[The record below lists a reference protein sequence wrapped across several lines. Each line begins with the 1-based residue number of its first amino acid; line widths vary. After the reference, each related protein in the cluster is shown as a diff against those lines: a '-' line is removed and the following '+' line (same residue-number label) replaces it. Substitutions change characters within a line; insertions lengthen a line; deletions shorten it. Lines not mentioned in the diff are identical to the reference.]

1 MWQDWG
7 GLPIRWKTPPLS
19 FIWVALSGGNGGNW
33 KNQRDIW
40 MEEDNLFGGAVGGE
54 GLNVAIKG
62 GAGGVDQ
69 ADILENNDGT
79 SFGKREDERGD
90 VTLKDDEEVVYGG
103 GEVGDDGVPQ
113 GEGEDKNEVL
123 HAEGGEGDKEEV
135 LHEGGCH
142 CGTVR
147 WRVRAARLPTGET
160 RDTFLDFKT
169 FFSSVEC
176 SCSDERSIIC

>member
-1 MWQDWG
+1 MAGLGWLADQMENSPSVIYLGCTERRQRWQLETSKGHLRED
-7 GLPIRWKTPPLS
+7 
-19 FIWVALSGGNGGNW
+19 N
-33 KNQRDIW
+33 W

-90 VTLKDDEEVVYGG
+90 VTLKDDEEVVHGG
-103 GEVGDDGVPQ
+103 GEVGVPQ

-169 FFSSVEC
+169 FFPKSSAAVLMK
-176 SCSDERSIIC
+176 DQ

>member
-54 GLNVAIKG
+54 GPNVAIKG

-103 GEVGDDGVPQ
+103 GEVGTS
-113 GEGEDKNEVL
+113 L
-123 HAEGGEGDKEEV
+123 
-135 LHEGGCH
+135 
-142 CGTVR
+142 
-147 WRVRAARLPTGET
+147 
-160 RDTFLDFKT
+160 
-169 FFSSVEC
+169 
-176 SCSDERSIIC
+176 